1 MNKVLLYENLP
12 IKLKYRLQ
20 DICEVYTVSNKG
32 WNALDNGDLIDTMQK
47 DGFDYLIT
55 SDKDLQYQQN
65 LTKYSIGFIVINV
78 INNNYATLF
87 PYVEKIKKILLNKIK
102 VKFKIVD

>member
-32 WNALDNGDLIDTMQK
+32 WNALDNGDLIDAMQK
-47 DGFDYLIT
+47 DGF
-55 SDKDLQYQQN
+55 
-65 LTKYSIGFIVINV
+65 G
-78 INNNYATLF
+78 
-87 PYVEKIKKILLNKIK
+87 LLDNI
-102 VKFKIVD
+102 